1 MLHKTKGLVL
11 RSVKYGESS
20 LVVSIYTELFGMQS
34 YMVNGVRTASAKQP
48 YRANLFQPATI
59 LDLVVY
65 QNDRSTLQRIKEFKW
80 ALIYNDIYRNI
91 HKNTVALFITEVLQK
106 CLNQPE
112 ANPELYEFLED
123 VFTQLDEGDQTVT
136 ANFPLYF
143 LVHLAHFFGFRLQD
157 TYSVDNTIL
166 DLHEGRF
173 VSRRPQ
179 HAGYL
184 EDHLSEITSQILKT
198 QHPGELKELQMNREQ
213 RKTLL
218 DSYLRYY
225 VFHQPGFG
233 NLKSIPVLHALYEV

>member
-1 MLHKTKGLVL
+1 M

-34 YMVNGVRTASAKQP
+34 YMVNGVRSASAKQP

-65 QNDRSTLQRIKEFKW
+65 QNDRSSLQRIREFKW
-80 ALIYNDIYRNI
+80 ALIYNDLYRNI

-123 VFTQLDEGDQTVT
+123 VFTQLDEGNPAVT

-143 LVHLAHFFGFRLQD
+143 LLHLAHFFGFRIQD
-157 TYSVDNTIL
+157 TFSAGNTIL
-166 DLHEGRF
+166 DLHEGNF

-179 HAGYL
+179 HPNYL
-184 EDHLSEITSQILKT
+184 EEELSEITSHLLKT
-198 QHPGELKELQMNREQ
+198 QHPEELIELRLNREQ
-213 RKTLL
+213 RKALL
-218 DSYLRYY
+218 DAYLSYY

>member
-34 YMVNGVRTASAKQP
+34 YMVNGVRSASAKQP

-65 QNDRSTLQRIKEFKW
+65 QNDRSSLQRIREFKW
-80 ALIYNDIYRNI
+80 ALIYNDLYRNI

-123 VFTQLDEGDQTVT
+123 VFTQLDEGNPAVT

-143 LVHLAHFFGFRLQD
+143 LLHLAHFFGFRIQD
-157 TYSVDNTIL
+157 TFSAGNTIL
-166 DLHEGRF
+166 DLHEGNF

-179 HAGYL
+179 HPNYL
-184 EDHLSEITSQILKT
+184 EEELSEITSHLLKT
-198 QHPGELKELQMNREQ
+198 QHPEELIELRLNREQ
-213 RKTLL
+213 RKALL
-218 DSYLRYY
+218 DAYLSYY

>member
-1 MLHKTKGLVL
+1 
-11 RSVKYGESS
+11 
-20 LVVSIYTELFGMQS
+20 
-34 YMVNGVRTASAKQP
+34 MVNGVRSASAKQP

-65 QNDRSTLQRIKEFKW
+65 QNDRSSLQRIREFKW
-80 ALIYNDIYRNI
+80 ALIYNDLYRNI

-106 CLNQPE
+106 CMNQPE

-123 VFTQLDEGDQTVT
+123 VFTQLDEGNPAVT

-143 LVHLAHFFGFRLQD
+143 LLHLAHFFGFRIQD
-157 TYSVDNTIL
+157 TFSAGNTIL
-166 DLHEGRF
+166 DLHEGNF

-179 HAGYL
+179 HPNYL
-184 EDHLSEITSQILKT
+184 EEELSEITSHLLKT
-198 QHPGELKELQMNREQ
+198 QHPEELIELRLNREQ
-213 RKTLL
+213 RKALL
-218 DSYLRYY
+218 DAYLSYY

>member
-65 QNDRSTLQRIKEFKW
+65 QNDRSSLQRIREFKW
-80 ALIYNDIYRNI
+80 ALIYNDLYRNI

-123 VFTQLDEGDQTVT
+123 VFTQLDEGNPAVT

-143 LVHLAHFFGFRLQD
+143 LLHLAHFFGFRIQD
-157 TYSVDNTIL
+157 TFSAGNTIL
-166 DLHEGRF
+166 DLHEGNF

-179 HAGYL
+179 HPNYL
-184 EDHLSEITSQILKT
+184 EEELSEITSHLLKT
-198 QHPGELKELQMNREQ
+198 QHPEELIELRLNREQ
-213 RKTLL
+213 RKALL
-218 DSYLRYY
+218 DAYLSYY

>member
-1 MLHKTKGLVL
+1 MLHKTKGIVL

-65 QNDRSTLQRIKEFKW
+65 QNDRSSLQRIKEFKW
-80 ALIYNDIYRNI
+80 AVIYNDIYRNI

-123 VFTQLDEGDQTVT
+123 VFTQLDEGDQMVT

-143 LVHLAHFFGFRLQD
+143 LLHLAHFFGFRIQD
-157 TYSVDNTIL
+157 TFNGSNTVL
-166 DLHEGRF
+166 DLREGNF

-179 HAGYL
+179 HPNYL
-184 EDHLSEITSQILKT
+184 EDSLSEISSQVLKT
-198 QHPGELKELQMNREQ
+198 QHPRELTELQMNREQ
-213 RKTLL
+213 RKVLL
-218 DSYLRYY
+218 DAYLSYY

-233 NLKSIPVLHALYEV
+233 SLKSIPVLHALYEV

>member
-1 MLHKTKGLVL
+1 L

-34 YMVNGVRTASAKQP
+34 YMVNGVRSASAKQP

-65 QNDRSTLQRIKEFKW
+65 QNDRSSLQRIREFKW
-80 ALIYNDIYRNI
+80 ALIYNDLYRNI

-123 VFTQLDEGDQTVT
+123 VFTQLDEGNPAVT

-143 LVHLAHFFGFRLQD
+143 LLHLAHFFGFRIQD
-157 TYSVDNTIL
+157 TFSAGNTIL
-166 DLHEGRF
+166 DLHEGNF

-179 HAGYL
+179 HPNYL
-184 EDHLSEITSQILKT
+184 EEELSEITSHLLKT
-198 QHPGELKELQMNREQ
+198 QHPEELIELRLNREQ
-213 RKTLL
+213 RKALL
-218 DSYLRYY
+218 DAYLSYY